1 MQKPTHPLAGVDLRE
16 LPELPSAFPISER
29 SALAR
34 LFVEDP
40 GVKGCGWFHRR
51 REDRFHVLANVI
63 RVVCNI
69 AFAPF
74 LSFPIGETVGNVA
87 YSFAKAGW
95 QDELIDVS
103 DAVLQNPPFEDDARP
118 EQLTPH
124 TVLHAANDSSSS
136 GKLPQVDSEVYE
148 KTNFEP
154 RWMLRVFI
162 RDGRYSGHEEVEWTE
177 EYRSIGYTALSYD
190 MEAAYTL
197 FKEAGRTLR
206 DPPPDG
212 KARKFTLRDR
222 KRVSIEFLVEY
233 CSAHRQHQKV
243 EPDREEYVW
252 LDEFCLSHERE
263 EAGEKPH
270 DDEAERK
277 EVNKERSE
285 ELGRLSDIFRDAE
298 TVVIFCDKINCDHAN
313 LTCRWANR
321 LFTLG
326 EILHANK
333 TQRMTRRLV
342 PGGNSRPQSYLYPE
356 SGRSFRER
364 MMHDAAMAGKWH
376 LHSILRQS
384 NNSGSDT
391 WQMAIHA
398 LIVEAIRRDR
408 ESGYENH
415 EFIGKGLNGLLPRR
429 AKLRHLKG
437 KDGWADL
444 AWLLELNQG
453 FYNQAA
459 LAAVCCLPDKP
470 ESGSGWLGP
479 PIEPKAGNER
489 LEPLVTAFTVS
500 GTTKDGKPIA
510 PLNIV
515 GAKTIGLHPDLKRDS
530 KALFRNPHA
539 RVMKIVSITLLVIS
553 WIIAIA
559 MYASAVTNPSLAA
572 GATAVLWISS
582 IAFNFFRLIIGTM
595 YLQRSGWVF
604 LSEKKWNDGSK
615 GDAAWGS
622 HPEKILGQLD
632 RSLDGRIVEW
642 GEKQM
647 APRWDVPGSR
657 YMRGHLIDMRTGIKV
672 RVVVAKKPNAMVVLG
687 VHGCGVTYMLL
698 NRSDDVNDVAGK
710 VGLANLP
717 PFTLAVTDRSGSV
730 RVGPAD
736 FVEPAEP
743 TTWEKVGAAVGVG
756 AAFALV

>member
-1 MQKPTHPLAGVDLRE
+1 MQKPTHPLAGVDLRN
-16 LPELPSAFPISER
+16 LPEPPSAFPISER
-29 SALAR
+29 PALAR

-40 GVKGCGWFHRR
+40 GVIGCGWFHSR

-63 RVVCNI
+63 RVACNI
-69 AFAPF
+69 VFAPF
-74 LSFPIGETVGNVA
+74 LCFPIGETVGNVA
-87 YSFAKAGW
+87 YNLTKPSW

-103 DAVLQNPPFEDDARP
+103 DAVLQNPLFGDYERP
-118 EQLTPH
+118 EELTPH
-124 TVLHAANDSSSS
+124 AV
-136 GKLPQVDSEVYE
+136 QVDNEIYE

-162 RDGRYSGHEEVEWTE
+162 RDGRYSGHEQVEWTE
-177 EYRSIGYTALSYD
+177 EYRGIGYTALSYE
-190 MEAAYTL
+190 MGAALTL
-197 FKEAGRTLR
+197 FKEAERTLC
-206 DPPPDG
+206 DPPPLPPG
-212 KARKFTLRDR
+212 RAYTLRDR
-222 KRVSIEFLVEY
+222 KRISMEFLVEY
-233 CSAHRQHQKV
+233 CSAVRQNQKV

-252 LDEFCLSHERE
+252 LDEFCLSRERE
-263 EAGEKPH
+263 VAGEKPY
-270 DDEAERK
+270 DDETERR
-277 EVNKERSE
+277 EVHKERSE
-285 ELGRLSDIFRDAE
+285 ELGRLSDIFREAE

-326 EILHANK
+326 DILHANK

-342 PGGNSRPQSYLYPE
+342 PGGNTRPQSYLYPE

-364 MMHDAAMAGKWH
+364 MMHHAALASKWH

-384 NNSGSDT
+384 SNTGSDT

-398 LIVEAIRRDR
+398 LIVEAIRRNR
-408 ESGYENH
+408 EIGFH
-415 EFIGKGLNGLLPRR
+415 CEFIGKGLNGLLPRR
-429 AKLRHLKG
+429 AKPHHLKG
-437 KDGWADL
+437 FDGWADL
-444 AWLLELNQG
+444 TWLLELNQG

-459 LAAVCCLPDKP
+459 LAAVCCLTDEP
-470 ESGSGWLGP
+470 GTGNTWLGP

-500 GTTKDGKPIA
+500 GRNEDGKSIA
-510 PLNIV
+510 LLNIV
-515 GAKTIGLHPDLKRDS
+515 DAKTIGLHPDLKRDS

-539 RVMKIVSITLLVIS
+539 RVRKIVSVTLLVIS

-559 MYASAVTNPSLAA
+559 MYASAVTNPNLAA
-572 GATAVLWISS
+572 GATALLWISS
-582 IAFNFFRLIIGTM
+582 IVFNFFRLTIGTM
-595 YLQRSGWVF
+595 YLERSGWVF

-615 GDAAWGS
+615 GDAVWGS
-622 HPEKILGQLD
+622 QPEKLLGQLD

-647 APRWDVPGSR
+647 APRWDVPCSQ
-657 YMRGHLIDMRTGIKV
+657 YMRGHLIDMRNGIKV
-672 RVVVAKKPNAMVVLG
+672 RVVVAKKPNAMVVLA

-698 NRSDDVNDVAGK
+698 NRSDDANDVAEK

-717 PFTLAVTDRSGSV
+717 PFTLAGTDRSGSV

-736 FVEPAEP
+736 FMERVEP
-743 TTWEKVGAAVGVG
+743 TVW
-756 AAFALV
+756 